1 MEQEVPRFIVGTSRF
16 AAGQDAERSRLLDDA
31 RALFALAR
39 SNSVKVK
46 MTIVG
51 HTDDTGTV
59 EFNDKLSLERA
70 QSIQTLLLGAGI
82 DPASLEAIGVG
93 SREPLKVDAATPGL
107 EINRSVTF
115 RVVVDEPAKSTRPK

>member
-1 MEQEVPRFIVGTSRF
+1 
-16 AAGQDAERSRLLDDA
+16 
-31 RALFALAR
+31 
-39 SNSVKVK
+39 

-70 QSIQTLLLGAGI
+70 QTIRTLLVGAGI
-82 DPASLEAIGVG
+82 EPDTLEAIGVG
-93 SREPLKVDAATPGL
+93 SREPLKDPTSPGL

-115 RVVVDEPAKSTRPK
+115 RVAVNDPASLPRPK